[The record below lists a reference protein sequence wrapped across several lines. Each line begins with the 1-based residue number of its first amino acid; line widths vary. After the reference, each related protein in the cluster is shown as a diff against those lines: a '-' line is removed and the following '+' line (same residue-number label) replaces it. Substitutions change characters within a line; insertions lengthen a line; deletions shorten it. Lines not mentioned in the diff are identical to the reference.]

1 MELAQLK
8 GRIKENKLAG
18 AYALVGEEEYLK
30 RYYLGEI
37 RRCASP
43 DEALGALNHAVFDG
57 VTPTRAA
64 VAEAIESPPMMSE
77 YKLVEWRYPS
87 IGTGRSEISLQ
98 AICELGELA
107 RSTGYTVFA
116 ILISDPDFEL
126 GTQKKPS
133 KVYTTLSKSFDTLR
147 FDKST
152 DTQLM
157 SWLKKHF
164 DANGVGVGRVAL
176 EEMLS
181 FVGHSMDELAHE
193 VDKLSYLVK
202 ARGESEVLPVH
213 VREVCSSNIEC
224 DAFALRSALSE
235 RNKKLAFTALRDL
248 DNKKT
253 EPVAVINS
261 LAAFY
266 GEMLSVSAFLDD
278 GMDAGEIERVM
289 KMHPFRLKMCIASV
303 KKYGSAH
310 IASAARRLAELD
322 ARSKSGGLSGYGAI
336 EMFIAEYI

>member
-1 MELAQLK
+1 MDLNELKA
-8 GRIKENKLAG
+8 RIKENRLAG
-18 AYALVGEEEYLK
+18 AYAFVGEEEYLK

-37 RRCASP
+37 RKSASP
-43 DEALGALNHAVFDG
+43 DETFAPLNHSVFDG
-57 VTPTRAA
+57 ITPTRAA
-64 VAEAIESPPMMSE
+64 VAEAIESPPMMSD

-87 IGTGRSEISLQ
+87 IGTGRGEISLQ

-116 ILISDPDFEL
+116 VLISDPDFEL

-133 KVYTTLSKSFDTLR
+133 KVYNTLSKSFDTLR

-152 DTQLM
+152 DAQLM

-164 DANGVGVGRVAL
+164 DANGVGVSRATL
-176 EEMLS
+176 EEMLN
-181 FVGHSMDELAHE
+181 FVGHSMDELSYE

-202 ARGESEVLPVH
+202 SRGESAVLPGH

-224 DAFALRSALSE
+224 DAFALSSALSE
-235 RNKKLAFTALRDL
+235 RNKKLAFEALKDL
-248 DNKKT
+248 ENKKT
-253 EPVAVINS
+253 EPVALINS

-266 GEMLSVSAFLDD
+266 GEMLSVSAFLED
-278 GMDAGEIERVM
+278 GMDSGEIERIM
-289 KMHPFRLKMCIASV
+289 KMHPFRLKKCIAAV
-303 KKYGSAH
+303 KRLGGGHVAE
-310 IASAARRLAELD
+310 AAKRLSELD